1 MIDST
6 HLAMALDFLFLLV
19 DFFLSAADLR
29 DLATLAFLALDFPL
43 ADLAAGAFAGFLAS
57 FLPLPLV
64 AAAFLP
70 LFWFLDLVAATFF
83 APTLFFESLAFLLFL
98 LPLGLAAALLLAALV
113 LPAFFSFL
121 A

>member
-1 MIDST
+1 
-6 HLAMALDFLFLLV
+6 MALDFLFLLV

-70 LFWFLDLVAATFF
+70 LYLLTLVLVLGFGSCDLLCANSLLRVLGLL
-83 APTLFFESLAFLLFL
+83 TLLVTLRLGSSLTLSSLSLTSLLFL
-98 LPLGLAAALLLAALV
+98 LG
-113 LPAFFSFL
+113 
-121 A
+121 